1 VRVAV
6 VGAGLYGSVAAVDLA
21 RAGHEVTL
29 IDQHEAILHGASR
42 ANQGRIHR
50 GFHYPRSSDTT
61 REAQQAAPRFEER
74 FAEAVNP
81 LTRNYYAVASEGSR
95 TDVRSYRQHLM
106 TELLRHEEIPA
117 DGLCHGVDLLVLAR
131 DERMVDLNE
140 LRGVLRAD
148 LAEAGVRL
156 RLGTSAGPGE
166 LGRFDEVVWA
176 TYGREDRRRLQW
188 EVVEVVVVRL
198 RHGLRNVSLVVMDGD
213 FCSIDPIP
221 GGEFHMLY
229 DVRWSV
235 RASNLGAEPE
245 VPLELA
251 NLVDAGPV
259 ATRRTARTEIT
270 RSVARFLPD
279 ARDAEYQFSMFT
291 VRAVMPFLGGSDS
304 RPWSVGRMPWGV
316 VVFPGKL
323 ASCIPAAERV
333 VELCAPRLSATKT
346 SGGAR

>member
-1 VRVAV
+1 MRVAV

-29 IDQHEAILHGASR
+29 IDQHEHILYGASR

-50 GFHYPRSSDTT
+50 GFHYPRSSETT

-74 FAEAVNP
+74 FTEAVNWQ
-81 LTRNYYAVASEGSR
+81 TRNYYALASEGSL

-106 TELLRHEEIPA
+106 TELLEHELVPT
-117 DGLCHGVDLLVLAR
+117 DGMVRGVDLLVRAR

-140 LRGVLRAD
+140 LRGILRAD
-148 LAEAGVRL
+148 LTLADVRL
-156 RLGTSAGPGE
+156 RLGERVFPGA
-166 LGRFDEVVWA
+166 LYGFDEVVWA

-188 EVVEVVVVRL
+188 EVVEVIVVRL
-198 RHGLRNVSLVVMDGD
+198 TDAFRNASLVVMDGD
-213 FCSIDPIP
+213 FCSVDPMP
-221 GGEFHMLY
+221 GGELHMLY

-235 RASNLGAEPE
+235 RASSLGAEPE
-245 VPLELA
+245 IPLELV

-259 ATRRTARTEIT
+259 ATKRTARVEIT
-270 RSVARFLPD
+270 RSVARFLPS

-291 VRAVMPFLGGSDS
+291 LRAVMPFMGGSDS
-304 RPWSVGRMPWGV
+304 RPWGVGRMPWGI

-323 ASCIPAAERV
+323 ASCISAAERV
-333 VELCAPRLSATKT
+333 VELCAPRLSATRT
-346 SGGAR
+346 